1 MEQIRDLILNEREEI
16 IKISISSP
24 FSKDE
29 EFNKITIRPV
39 IIKKKPCFQAERFK
53 TIIETLKKDGI
64 EFKVIHGANSAGI
77 MDFDDMLLN

>member
-29 EFNKITIRPV
+29 EFNKMTIRPV
-39 IIKKKPCFQAERFK
+39 IIKKQNCFQKAETRGLSF
-53 TIIETLKKDGI
+53 
-64 EFKVIHGANSAGI
+64 
-77 MDFDDMLLN
+77 

>member
-29 EFNKITIRPV
+29 EFNKMTIRPV
-39 IIKKKPCFQAERFK
+39 IIKKQNCFQAERFK
-53 TIIETLKKDGI
+53 NNQVFHLNMSESEFSAFLKEI
-64 EFKVIHGANSAGI
+64 FKTPQE
-77 MDFDDMLLN
+77 L